1 MKAQQTHW
9 WLHPI
14 KSSIWAKGASEL
26 IPERFRRIITV
37 VMPLVYSFLILF
49 GTLGALFPVTTLYLL
64 VGAYGQFWSFLV
76 AATAFQSLIG
86 LAFRLRIE
94 IYSSLVLSVLLTIY
108 PVFIGF
114 LIFMMPHA
122 LDLSKLAVLP
132 AIAMYPIMPAWR
144 VFDIIFE
151 IRRSRQRQ
159 LYAQAVS
166 GTTP

>member
-1 MKAQQTHW
+1 MKALQSNW
-9 WLHPI
+9 WLHPA

-37 VMPLVYSFLILF
+37 VMPLFYSFFVVF
-49 GTLGALFPVTTLYLL
+49 GGLGALFPVKTLYLL
-64 VGAYGQFWSFLV
+64 VGDYGQIWSFLV
-76 AATAFQSLIG
+76 AATALQSLIG

-132 AIAMYPIMPAWR
+132 ATALYPIMPAWR

-166 GTTP
+166 GTKP